1 MSLGDYIFTDPQL
14 KARQDV
20 LAAQWNSL
28 KAAYSVCDNTP
39 DSSFSEFTTDYNN
52 WTTFY
57 KSGTD
62 WSSDANNATN
72 VWQATAKSWSDRLNQ
87 WGCNGTAALSPGSV
101 GSDQPDPTGGI
112 PGIKTPPPDTK
123 SIIQQAK
130 DALGNA
136 SQGLW
141 SDISFIGYMILGVVV
156 LIVFGLIYVLTHVK
170 ASAPGVGSIG

>member
-1 MSLGDYIFTDPQL
+1 MSLGDYIFTDPAL

-28 KAAYSVCDNTP
+28 RAAFSVCDNTP
-39 DSSFSEFTTDYNN
+39 DSSFSEFQTDYTN

-57 KSGTD
+57 NSGTD

-72 VWQATAKSWSDRLNQ
+72 TWQTTAKSWADRLNQ
-87 WGCNGTAALSPGSV
+87 WGCNGTATLSPGSV

-112 PGIKTPPPDTK
+112 PGIKTAPPDTT
-123 SIIQQAK
+123 SLLEQAK
-130 DALGNA
+130 NAIGNA
-136 SQGLW
+136 GNGLW
-141 SDISFIGYMILGVVV
+141 SDITTIGWAILGVLV

-170 ASAPGVGSIG
+170 ISLPAYGSIG